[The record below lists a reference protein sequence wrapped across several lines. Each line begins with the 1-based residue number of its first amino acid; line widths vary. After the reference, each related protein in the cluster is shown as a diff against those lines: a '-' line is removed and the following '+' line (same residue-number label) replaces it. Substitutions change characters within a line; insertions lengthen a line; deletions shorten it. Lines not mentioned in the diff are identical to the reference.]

1 MHGANSTFLRLNLA
15 LLLVVSFLPFPTR
28 LLAEFL
34 GSREDEKVAA
44 TVFGVTL
51 LAATSLLSGLWRQ
64 AVRDDLVHPATD
76 DEEITLLSTRL
87 SPSLVL
93 YLVLI
98 GVGLFLPLVAVLGYL
113 VVAFFLI
120 VPLKLRRKRS

>member
-1 MHGANSTFLRLNLA
+1 
-15 LLLVVSFLPFPTR
+15 
-28 LLAEFL
+28 
-34 GSREDEKVAA
+34 
-44 TVFGVTL
+44 
-51 LAATSLLSGLWRQ
+51 
-64 AVRDDLVHPATD
+64 VHPATD

-87 SPSLVL
+87 SPGLVL
-93 YLVLI
+93 HLVLI